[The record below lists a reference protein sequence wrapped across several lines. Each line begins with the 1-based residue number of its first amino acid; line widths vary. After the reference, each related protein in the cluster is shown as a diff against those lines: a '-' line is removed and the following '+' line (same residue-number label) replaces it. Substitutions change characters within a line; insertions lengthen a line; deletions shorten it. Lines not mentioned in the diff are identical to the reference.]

1 LADILLLVPKKL
13 FVPGL
18 ESNHLLGVVTV
29 AKGLAETAGAT
40 IFSFLN
46 KLSIGLLDDADP
58 LRDLLLALDP
68 VRAEFL
74 KSLV

>member
-1 LADILLLVPKKL
+1 
-13 FVPGL
+13 VPGL

-29 AKGLAETAGAT
+29 AKGLGATAGAT
-40 IFSFLN
+40 IFSFL
-46 KLSIGLLDDADP
+46 KTLSICLLEDDDP
-58 LRDLLLALDP
+58 LRDRLLALDP